1 MVRYL
6 FSFLIVAVLLGGCV
20 DSTAYREEQ
29 QQVEIANQEIVRNQP
44 APNLGGWSFERHIVT
59 EVYKA
64 RNRTISTYTYTIFPY
79 TGQIVEICASVGYP
93 IPYSTQLTSPE
104 RIAERYTQGGFAIV
118 TNPEPNGLYPPD
130 NAAATIVNCVNPDG
144 TVTPVYVEDNVMAL
158 PYRIKADRAFE
169 REEGAESSLKLS
181 TEQQ

>member
-1 MVRYL
+1 MKAFNTVVFVL
-6 FSFLIVAVLLGGCV
+6 VFLMAGCAPV
-20 DSTAYREEQ
+20 DNSYRTEQ
-29 QQVEIANQEIVRNQP
+29 QQVEMANQEIINNQP

-64 RNRTISTYTYTIFPY
+64 RNRAISTYTYMIFPY
-79 TGQIVEICASVGYP
+79 TGQIVEVCASVGYP

-104 RIAERYTQGGFAIV
+104 RIAASYIQGGFAIV

-130 NAAATIVNCVNPDG
+130 NAVATIVNCTNPDG

-158 PYRIKADRAFE
+158 PYRIQADRVFE
-169 REEGAESSLKLS
+169 REEGTESSLKLS
-181 TEQQ
+181 TER